1 MSRLPTPPWTQPS
14 RLLRSLWLPHR
25 SRNRSQPSPR
35 STNSS
40 WRMLLPNSLLRLSTI
55 SLALPV
61 SNPPYRHRRSNRW
74 STPPPRHTRMSS
86 SPTPMPDDGCSEHSL
101 RDPRRPRPG
110 FLHLRLLVRP
120 HHLTL
125 HPYTLDNHSST
136 TWRLSLFLPSKGWI
150 VWSSP
155 GSSGQSLLSYKTL
168 FATVVALF
176 ASLVLPSRS
185 SSSATARLILSTSML
200 PSRHSSIGATPPST
214 TAR

>member
-74 STPPPRHTRMSS
+74 STPPPLVIRGCHHHQPPCQTTGVQNIRFVIPVVLGLASS
-86 SPTPMPDDGCSEHSL
+86 TYACWCDLITSHYIPTPLTTTPQRHGVSHYSFLAKDG
-101 RDPRRPRPG
+101 
-110 FLHLRLLVRP
+110 
-120 HHLTL
+120 
-125 HPYTLDNHSST
+125 
-136 TWRLSLFLPSKGWI
+136 
-150 VWSSP
+150 
-155 GSSGQSLLSYKTL
+155 
-168 FATVVALF
+168 
-176 ASLVLPSRS
+176 
-185 SSSATARLILSTSML
+185 
-200 PSRHSSIGATPPST
+200 
-214 TAR
+214 

>member
-1 MSRLPTPPWTQPS
+1 MADALAQQLVEAKRHLIG
-14 RLLRSLWLPHR
+14 
-25 SRNRSQPSPR
+25 SPR
-35 STNSS
+35 
-40 WRMLLPNSLLRLSTI
+40 LE
-55 SLALPV
+55 
-61 SNPPYRHRRSNRW
+61 
-74 STPPPRHTRMSS
+74 PPPPIATAGVTGGQPPPPLRHTRMSS
-86 SPTPMPDDGCSEHSL
+86 SSTPMPDNGCSEHSL

-110 FLHLRLLVRP
+110 FLHLHLLVRH

-168 FATVVALF
+168 FVTVVALL

-185 SSSATARLILSTSML
+185 SSSATARLILATSML